1 MRSLTSFH
9 LAVGAAA
16 ILFSS
21 ILGCGS
27 DSGTTGAGGTAG
39 SGGSGGSGGAEAN
52 PDELFESGPYEVG
65 YREFPITYSAAAS
78 GDDRELLLRVWY
90 PAAPDSGADPARYAL
105 SNGTINIALAAGIAL
120 DAPPVNEAGDF
131 PFAVYSHGNGG
142 EGLLAYPYGELMAS
156 HGWIVVGPNHTGNTA
171 FDFLDTPDPGTRSA
185 LDRPNDITAVID
197 EFEAGLSDDD
207 LSGKA
212 DTSGVFVFGHSFG
225 GYTTFTSGGADV
237 DFDSANA
244 GCEGSMSASCEVL
257 DDPDVEAAYR
267 AGFGDPRIVALAPQA
282 PALVSIAEGELAD
295 LGIPTMLMTGRLDQT
310 TPQETSAEPSWAG
323 VDDPDD
329 LWVEMPLGAHF
340 SFITIC
346 YDLDPALLALF
357 QPDAGEDG
365 CGPQFIDAEEAVP
378 VLSAY
383 VLAFGRRHVLGE
395 TEWDAVLTGP
405 PLGNDGDFIT
415 TLP

>member
-1 MRSLTSFH
+1 MRSLISIH
-9 LAVGAAA
+9 VAVGAAA

-27 DSGTTGAGGTAG
+27 NVGITGGTAG
-39 SGGSGGSGGAEAN
+39 SGGAGGSGGAEAN
-52 PDELFESGPYEVG
+52 PDELFEFGPYEVG

-90 PAAPDSGADPARYAL
+90 PAVPDSGADPASYAL
-105 SNGTINIALAAGIAL
+105 SNGTINIDLAAGIAL
-120 DAPPVNEAGDF
+120 DAPPVNEAGEL

-171 FDFLDTPDPGTRSA
+171 FDFLETPDPGTRSA

-197 EFEAGLSDDD
+197 EFEAGLSDDE
-207 LSGKA
+207 LAGKA

-244 GCEGSMSASCEVL
+244 GCEGSMSANCEVL
-257 DDPDVEAAYR
+257 GDPDVEAAYR

-282 PALVSIAEGELAD
+282 PALISIAEGELAD

-310 TPQETSAEPSWAG
+310 TPQETSAEPAWAG

-329 LWVEMPLGAHF
+329 LWVEMPLGAHY

-346 YDLDPALLALF
+346 YDLDPGILALF
-357 QPDAGEDG
+357 APDAGEDG
-365 CGPQFIDAEEAVP
+365 CGPQFIDAEEAVS